1 MSNQVII
8 YLDGSVN
15 ITGFKDCHHCCKF
28 LLSPYDNQ
36 TQRRRDI
43 KWELAFPSQAQWRD
57 CHMPWK
63 DIHFSWEAHKASEK
77 LSEIYSIIGNDP
89 QERRDRLHLDS
100 AFKSGAH
107 IFLTS
112 DKDNIWRHRQALEP
126 LLGFRIFYPDLEV
139 DLVKE
144 FINRLVTQVSKSII

>member
-1 MSNQVII
+1 MPNVVI

-15 ITGFKDCHHCCKF
+15 VRGFKEFYQHCRF
-28 LLSPYDNQ
+28 LLSPYDSAS
-36 TQRRRDI
+36 QRRKDV
-43 KWELAFPSQAQWRD
+43 KWELAIPSQAQWRD
-57 CHMPWK
+57 CNMQWK
-63 DIHFSWEAHKASEK
+63 DNHYSWEEHSASEK

-89 QERRDRLHLDS
+89 QERRDGLHLDS

-107 IFLTS
+107 IFLTG
-112 DKDNIWRHRQALEP
+112 DKDNIWKHRHALEP

-144 FINRLVTQVSKSII
+144 LIKSLMEKDS